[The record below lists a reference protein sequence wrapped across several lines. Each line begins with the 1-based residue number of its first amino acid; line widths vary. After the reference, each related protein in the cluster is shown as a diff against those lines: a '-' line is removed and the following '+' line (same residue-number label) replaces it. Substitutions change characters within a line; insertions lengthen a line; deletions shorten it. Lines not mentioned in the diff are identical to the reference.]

1 MIYLANQNMVRIK
14 KKKKKDPFMFSQ
26 KLLYAHAL
34 LILTNY
40 DVK

>member
-1 MIYLANQNMVRIK
+1 MIYLANQNMVHIK
-14 KKKKKDPFMFSQ
+14 KKTKDPFVFSQ
-26 KLLYAHAL
+26 KLLHARAL